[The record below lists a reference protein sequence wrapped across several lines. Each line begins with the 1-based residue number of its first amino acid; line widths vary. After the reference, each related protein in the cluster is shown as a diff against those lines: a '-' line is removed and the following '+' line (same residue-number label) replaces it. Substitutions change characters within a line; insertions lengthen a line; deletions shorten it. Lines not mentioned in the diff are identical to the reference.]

1 MGTGYH
7 GGFGHTSRASDRAV
21 SLSPSY
27 TGDDADLGKA
37 VKWLKPKEGYT
48 DIVIHGQQDS
58 VQIKRGD
65 KWITL
70 DHRRLAKM
78 YKHDKELSKK
88 PVRLVSCYTGKKV
101 NGFAQNLANKLGKTV
116 LAPSDKVWIHASGKV
131 TIGPTALKNTG
142 HWIEYKPQKERR
154 K

>member
-7 GGFGHTSRASDRAV
+7 GGFGHTLRASDKAV

-37 VKWLKPKEGYT
+37 AKWLKPKDGYT
-48 DIVIHGQQDS
+48 DIVIHGLQDS

-88 PVRLVSCYTGKKV
+88 PVRLVSCYTGEKLM
-101 NGFAQNLANKLGKTV
+101 ALRRTSPINLERPYWHRLTK
-116 LAPSDKVWIHASGKV
+116 SGYTRAAK
-131 TIGPTALKNTG
+131 
-142 HWIEYKPQKERR
+142 
-154 K
+154 